1 MLIRAAVLTVS
12 DSTFAGTRV
21 DKSGPAVEARLR
33 ERGFE
38 IASLTVVPDE
48 RTAICDRLKKLA
60 DGGEVNVIFT
70 TGGTGVALRDV
81 TPEATRDAI
90 DREIP
95 GFGERMRTFGLQ
107 FTPKSILSRALAGT
121 RKQVLIINLP
131 GSPAGAVQS
140 LDAIV
145 ELVPHAVQL
154 LDGDTAHA
162 EPDVHS
168 KSRET

>member
-1 MLIRAAVLTVS
+1 MTIRAAVITVS
-12 DSTFAGTRV
+12 DSTFSGTRI

-33 ERGFE
+33 DLNFE
-38 IASLTVVPDE
+38 LAPRAVVPDE
-48 RTAICDRLKKLA
+48 LA
-60 DGGEVNVIFT
+60 GIRDALIRMADSGDVQVIFT

-81 TPEATRDAI
+81 TPEATREAI

-95 GFGERMRTFGLQ
+95 GFGELMRAEGLR
-107 FTPKSILSRALAGT
+107 FTPKSVLSRAIAGT
-121 RKQVLIINLP
+121 RKHVLIINLP

-154 LDGDTAHA
+154 LHGQTAHA
-162 EPDVHS
+162 EPDVQS
-168 KSRET
+168 N

>member
-1 MLIRAAVLTVS
+1 MIAAAVVTVS

-21 DKSGPAVEARLR
+21 DQSGPAVEERLRALGFAVTWKGVVPDDREQIRDRLR
-33 ERGFE
+33 E
-38 IASLTVVPDE
+38 
-48 RTAICDRLKKLA
+48 LA
-60 DGGEVNVIFT
+60 DGGQIDVILT

-81 TPEATRDAI
+81 TPEATREAI

-95 GFGERMRTFGLQ
+95 GFGEQMRASGLR
-107 FTPKSILSRALAGT
+107 FTPKASLSRAIAGT

-145 ELVPHAVQL
+145 DLVPHAVQL
-154 LDGDTAHA
+154 LHGQTAHA
-162 EPDVHS
+162 EPEVL
-168 KSRET
+168 R

>member
-1 MLIRAAVLTVS
+1 VKIRTAVVTVS
-12 DSTFAGTRV
+12 DSTFAGTRA
-21 DKSGPAVEARLR
+21 DKSGPAVAAVVHT
-33 ERGFE
+33 RGW
-38 IASLTVVPDE
+38 SLSSQTVVPDD
-48 RTAICDRLKKLA
+48 RRAIREEIVRLA
-60 DGGEVNVIFT
+60 DSKAIDVILT

-95 GFGERMRTFGLQ
+95 GFGEQMRAAGLR

-131 GSPAGAVQS
+131 GSPSGAVQS

-154 LDGDTAHA
+154 LHGDTAHA
-162 EPDVHS
+162 EPDVQ
-168 KSRET
+168 